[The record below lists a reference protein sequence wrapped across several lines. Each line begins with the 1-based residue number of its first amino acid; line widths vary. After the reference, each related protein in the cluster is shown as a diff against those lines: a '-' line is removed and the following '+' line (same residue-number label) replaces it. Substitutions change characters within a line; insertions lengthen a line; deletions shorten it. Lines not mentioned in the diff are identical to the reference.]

1 MPNLPK
7 KCIFAE
13 RRQQISL
20 IKKTDMK
27 TLKRIATVALA
38 AIALVAGNNAEACTN
53 FLFTKGATVD
63 GSTMI
68 TYAADSHTLY
78 GELYYR
84 QAADYA
90 EGTMFMLVDWD
101 SGKKLF
107 EIPQVAHTYS
117 VVGNINECQL
127 AIGETTYGGR
137 EECWKEE
144 VKGIDYGS
152 LIYVTLQ
159 RAKNAREAIYWM
171 TKLVADYGYC
181 SEGESFSICDPN
193 EVWIL
198 EMIGKR
204 SAPVKADLAKKLKY
218 QYSEGA
224 VWVAR
229 RIPDGYVSGHAN
241 QARITQFPQEVKK
254 SYKAISSKQM
264 GKHLYDAEVEC
275 VYAADVI
282 TYARA
287 CGWYEGK
294 DADFSFA
301 DTYCPLTFSGIRG
314 CDARVYAMFNRVNN
328 NMKKYEAYAMG
339 DARAERMPLWIKPDK
354 KISVLDA
361 MSLMRDHYE
370 GTAMDMSKD
379 MGAGPFACPYRW
391 RPMSWEIDGKQ
402 YVHERATSTQQT
414 GFSFVAQCRSWLP
427 AKVGGILWF
436 GVDDTY
442 STVYC
447 PMYCGIT
454 KVPECF
460 RQGNGDMLTY
470 SETAAFWLFNRVTNF
485 VYSRYSDMIVDLQK
499 VQSELE
505 QGFVKAVAKMDDEAK
520 NAPESEVVNVL
531 NKFSNKQASLMMRE
545 WNKLDKYLL
554 VKYIDGNI
562 KKEKDGKFQ
571 RTESGM
577 AAFPEQP
584 KYPEWY
590 YRQIVNDHGDVVIEK
605 PMQ

>member
-1 MPNLPK
+1 MRKFN
-7 KCIFAE
+7 
-13 RRQQISL
+13 
-20 IKKTDMK
+20 
-27 TLKRIATVALA
+27 RIIA
-38 AIALVAGNNAEACTN
+38 AGLFSAAMLFSSAADACTN
-53 FLFTKGATVD
+53 FLFTKGATKD

-84 QAADYA
+84 KAADYPA
-90 EGTMFMLVDWD
+90 GTMFMLVEWD
-101 SGKKLF
+101 TGKPLF

-117 VVGNINECQL
+117 VVGNMNEHQL

-137 EECWKEE
+137 EECWKSE

-171 TKLVADYGYC
+171 TKMVADYGYC
-181 SEGESFSICDPN
+181 SEGESFSIADPD

-204 SAPVKADLAKKLKY
+204 AKPVNVDLAKKLKY
-218 QYSEGA
+218 KYTDGA

-229 RIPDGYVSGHAN
+229 RIPDGMVSGHAN
-241 QARITQFPQEVKK
+241 QARITQFPQEGKFN
-254 SYKAISSKQM
+254 KAKGKGLHKVISSQHM
-264 GKHLYDAEVEC
+264 DYIYEPEVEC
-275 VYAADVI
+275 VYSADII

-287 CGWYEGK
+287 CGWYNGT
-294 DADFSFA
+294 DAEFSFC
-301 DTYCPLTFSGIRG
+301 DTYAPLTFSGMRG
-314 CDARVYAMFNRVNN
+314 CDARVYAMFNRVASG
-328 NMKKYEAYAMG
+328 MQRYEKYAMG
-339 DARAERMPLWIKPDK
+339 DATAERMPLWIKPDHK
-354 KISVLDA
+354 VDVHEV
-361 MSLMRDHYE
+361 MNLMRDHYE

-379 MGAGPFACPYRW
+379 LGGGPFNCPYRW
-391 RPMSWEIDGKQ
+391 RPMGFEVDGHS

-414 GFSFVAQCRSWLP
+414 GFSFVAQCRGWLP

-442 STVYC
+442 STVYT

-454 KVPECF
+454 EIPLCF

-470 SETAAFWLFNRVTNF
+470 SETSAFWLFNRVTNF

-499 VQSELE
+499 VQNHLE
-505 QGFVKAVAKMDDEAK
+505 ESFIHDVQKFDNRAKESGGEAL
-520 NAPESEVVNVL
+520 ERQL
-531 NKFSNKQASLMMRE
+531 NDFSNRAAQRMMKE
-545 WNKLDKYLL
+545 WNDLDKYLL

-562 KKEKDGKFQ
+562 KKEKDGKFE
-571 RTESGM
+571 RTATGM
-577 AAFPEQP
+577 AVFPSQP
-584 KYPEWY
+584 H
-590 YRQIVNDHGDVVIEK
+590 YRQEWQRMIVRDHGNVILEK
-605 PMQ
+605 

>member
-1 MPNLPK
+1 MRKLNSIIAAGL
-7 KCIFAE
+7 FAL
-13 RRQQISL
+13 S
-20 IKKTDMK
+20 MF
-27 TLKRIATVALA
+27 A
-38 AIALVAGNNAEACTN
+38 APSADACTN
-53 FLFTKGATVD
+53 FLFTKGATKD

-68 TYAADSHTLY
+68 TYAADSHVLY

-84 QAADYA
+84 KAADYPA
-90 EGTMFMLVDWD
+90 GTMFMLVDWD
-101 SGKKLF
+101 SGRKLF

-117 VVGNINECQL
+117 VVGNMNEHQL

-137 EECWKEE
+137 EECWKDE

-171 TKLVADYGYC
+171 TKMVADYGYC

-198 EMIGKR
+198 ELIGKR
-204 SAPVKADLAKKLKY
+204 AAPVKADVAKKLKY
-218 QYSEGA
+218 KYTDGA

-241 QARITQFPQEVKK
+241 QARITQFPQEGKK
-254 SYKAISSKQM
+254 FSKAKGKGLHTVISSNHM
-264 GKHLYDAEVEC
+264 DYIYEPEVEC
-275 VYAADVI
+275 VYAADVV

-287 CGWYEGK
+287 CGWFEGK
-294 DADFSFA
+294 DEEFSFC
-301 DTYCPLTFSGIRG
+301 DTYAPLTFSGIRG
-314 CDARVYAMFNRVNN
+314 CDARVYAMFLRVN
-328 NMKKYEAYAMG
+328 KESRRYEKYAMG
-339 DARAERMPLWIKPDK
+339 DPKAERMPLWIKPDHK
-354 KISVLDA
+354 VDVHEV
-361 MSLMRDHYE
+361 MNLMRDHYE
-370 GTAMDMSKD
+370 GTPMDMSKD

-391 RPMSWEIDGKQ
+391 RPMGFEVDGKE
-402 YVHERATSTQQT
+402 YIHERATSTQQT

-427 AKVGGILWF
+427 AKIGGILWF

-454 KVPECF
+454 KIPECF

-485 VYSRYSDMIVDLQK
+485 VYSRYNDMIADLQK
-499 VQSELE
+499 VQNRLE
-505 QGFVKAVAKMDDEAK
+505 TSYIHEVERFDRKAQETVANDEALTHQ
-520 NAPESEVVNVL
+520 L
-531 NKFSNKQASLMMRE
+531 NDFSNRMAQRMMNE
-545 WNKLDKYLL
+545 WNTLDRYLL

-562 KKEKDGKFQ
+562 KKEKDGKFE
-571 RTESGM
+571 RTETGNC
-577 AAFPEQP
+577 AFPMQP
-584 KYPEWY
+584 KYPEWFY
-590 YRQIVNDHGDVVIEK
+590 KMIVKDHGDIIR
-605 PMQ
+605 QTF

>member
-1 MPNLPK
+1 M
-7 KCIFAE
+7 
-13 RRQQISL
+13 
-20 IKKTDMK
+20 
-27 TLKRIATVALA
+27 KRILTIAAVAMLLA
-38 AIALVAGNNAEACTN
+38 AAHTGNACTN
-53 FLFTKGATVD
+53 FLFTKSATKD

-68 TYAADSHTLY
+68 TYAADSHVLY

-84 QAADYA
+84 KAADYPA
-90 EGTMFMLVDWD
+90 GTMFMLVDWD
-101 SGKKLF
+101 SGRKLF

-117 VVGNINECQL
+117 VVGNMNEHQL

-137 EECWKEE
+137 EECWKGE

-159 RAKNAREAIYWM
+159 RAKNAREAIACM
-171 TKLVADYGYC
+171 TQLMADYGYC

-198 EMIGKR
+198 EVQAKR
-204 SAPVKADLAKKLKY
+204 SAPVKPELAKKLKY
-218 QYSEGA
+218 TYTDGA

-241 QARITQFPQEVKK
+241 QARITTFPQEVKK
-254 SYKAISSKQM
+254 SWKAVSSKNM
-264 GKHLYDAEVEC
+264 AKHIHDAELEC
-275 VYAADVI
+275 VYSADVI

-301 DTYCPLTFSGIRG
+301 DTYAPLTFSGIRG
-314 CDARVYAMFNRVNN
+314 CDARVYAMFNRVNKG
-328 NMKKYEAYAMG
+328 MGKYEKYAMG
-339 DARAERMPLWIKPDK
+339 DPKAERLPLWIKPDHQ
-354 KISVLDA
+354 VDVQEV
-361 MSLMRDHYE
+361 MNLMRDHYE

-379 MGAGPFACPYRW
+379 LGAGPYACPYRW
-391 RPMSWEIDGKQ
+391 RPMGFEIDGQ
-402 YVHERATSTQQT
+402 HYIHERATSTQQT

-427 AKVGGILWF
+427 SKVGGILWF

-454 KVPECF
+454 KIPECF
-460 RQGNGDMLTY
+460 REGNGDMLTY

-485 VYSRYSDMIVDLQK
+485 VYSRYSDMIVDLQR
-499 VQSELE
+499 VQKRLE
-505 QGFVKAVAKMDDEAK
+505 MAYVKSVLSTDEKAARMDDKELVDFL
-520 NAPESEVVNVL
+520 NA
-531 NKFSNKQASLMMRE
+531 FSNKQADRMMME

-554 VKYIDGNI
+554 VKYIDGNV
-562 KKEKDGKFQ
+562 KKEKEGVFE
-571 RTESGM
+571 RTATGG
-577 AAFPEQP
+577 AAFPNQP
-584 KYPEWY
+584 HYPESWQ
-590 YRQIVNDHGDVVIEK
+590 RMIVKDHGDVIK
-605 PMQ
+605 QSF